1 MDKGSRGMLAMQIY
15 DAAREVHQ
23 TIGAGMLYGVFQAC
37 LIHEL
42 RLRGL
47 RFRTNA
53 LVDVH
58 YKGIRIDERLVADLI
73 VEENVVVEIV
83 KTSENIAYHL
93 TRLNTIL
100 SFTGIQLGILLDP
113 SAERIV
119 DGFRKVINPKKLS
132 Q

>member
-23 TIGAGMLYGVFQAC
+23 TIGPGMLEGVFKSC

-47 RFRTNA
+47 RFRPNA
-53 LVDVH
+53 PIEVF
-58 YKGIRIDERLVADLI
+58 YKGMRIDEKLSADLV

-83 KTSENIAYHL
+83 KSSQNMEHHI

-100 SFTGIQLGILLDP
+100 SFTGMPLGILIDP
-113 SAERIV
+113 AAERFV
-119 DGFRKVINPKKLS
+119 DGFKKVINPKKLS

>member
-23 TIGAGMLYGVFQAC
+23 NIGPGMLDGVFKSC

-47 RFRTNA
+47 RFRPNA
-53 LVDVH
+53 TIEVLF
-58 YKGIRIDERLVADLI
+58 KGIRVDERLTADLI
-73 VEENVVVEIV
+73 VEENIVVEIV
-83 KTSENIAYHL
+83 KSAQNIDYHI
-93 TRLNTIL
+93 TKLNTIL
-100 SFTGIQLGILLDP
+100 SFTGLPLGILLDP
-113 SAERIV
+113 AAERIV
-119 DGFRKVINPKKLS
+119 DGFKKIINPKKLS